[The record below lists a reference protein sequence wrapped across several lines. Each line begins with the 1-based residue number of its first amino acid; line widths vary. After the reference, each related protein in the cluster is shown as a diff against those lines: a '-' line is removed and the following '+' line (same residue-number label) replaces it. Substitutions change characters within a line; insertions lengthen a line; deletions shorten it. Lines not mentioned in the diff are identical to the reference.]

1 MILNKK
7 ISYKYNL
14 YEEYIAGIQLLGTE
28 IKSIRQYKVSI
39 SESYCQIKNEELYII
54 NMHISEYK
62 FGTYLNHDPKR
73 ERKLLLQKKEL
84 LRLKRK
90 LKDSGITIIPFKLFF
105 NKKGYAK
112 LQIFLA
118 KGKKNYDKRKF
129 LKEKEIKILKEKEI
143 KNYLNKY

>member
-1 MILNKK
+1 MNKINILNKK

-14 YEEYIAGIQLLGTE
+14 YDEYIAGIQLLGTE

-39 SESYCQIKNEELYII
+39 TESYCQIKNEELYII

-62 FGTYLNHDPKR
+62 FGTYLNHEPKR

-90 LKDSGITIIPFKLFF
+90 LKNTGMTIIPYKLFL
-105 NKKGYAK
+105 NKKGFAK

-118 KGKKNYDKRKF
+118 KGKKIYDKRKF
-129 LKEKEIKILKEKEI
+129 IQEKEFKRNI
-143 KNYLNKY
+143 Y